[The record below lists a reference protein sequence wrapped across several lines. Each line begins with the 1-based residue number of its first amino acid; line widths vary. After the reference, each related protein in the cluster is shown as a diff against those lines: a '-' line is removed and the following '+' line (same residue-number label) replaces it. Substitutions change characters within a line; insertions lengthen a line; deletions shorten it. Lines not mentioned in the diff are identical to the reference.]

1 MAQHNLRTVV
11 SFEFYRTIS
20 KKRFWIGTLAVPLIM
35 AVVFGLIFLSNSTTK
50 SASDAQK
57 SATFSISYT
66 DASGLI
72 TAAEAA
78 AFRATK
84 ASSPEKG
91 QAAVKA
97 GTVDAY
103 FDFPADPATSA
114 VQVYGVDQG
123 LFENNKYSAVAQAM
137 LTQAVNARIGSPQL
151 AALTGSHPTVDVK
164 TFRGGVESGGFNAAI
179 PSLFYIVIFY
189 GLIILLAG
197 QMLSSTLEEKE
208 NRVTEMILTT
218 LKPTT
223 LISGKVLALFAV
235 GLVQIV
241 VFASPI
247 IIGYLFFR
255 RQISIPDL
263 DLSSLIF
270 NPGQM
275 IIGFLILVGG
285 FALFT
290 TTLVAI
296 GAVMPTAKEAGNF
309 MAVVI
314 ALIFVPFYALS
325 LIFSNPQALIVQVF
339 TYFPLS
345 APVTAML
352 RNGLGSLSL
361 VEAATVIAILYAG
374 AVLMFLLGVR
384 LFQYGSISYN
394 SKVNIRTALSSGRKA
409 ASPVVTV
416 SR

>member
-72 TAAEAA
+72 SAAEAA

-84 ASSPEKG
+84 ASSPEEG

-151 AALTGSHPTVDVK
+151 AAL
-164 TFRGGVESGGFNAAI
+164 
-179 PSLFYIVIFY
+179 
-189 GLIILLAG
+189 AG
-197 QMLSSTLEEKE
+197 
-208 NRVTEMILTT
+208 
-218 LKPTT
+218 
-223 LISGKVLALFAV
+223 
-235 GLVQIV
+235 
-241 VFASPI
+241 
-247 IIGYLFFR
+247 
-255 RQISIPDL
+255 
-263 DLSSLIF
+263 
-270 NPGQM
+270 
-275 IIGFLILVGG
+275 
-285 FALFT
+285 
-290 TTLVAI
+290 
-296 GAVMPTAKEAGNF
+296 
-309 MAVVI
+309 
-314 ALIFVPFYALS
+314 YAC
-325 LIFSNPQALIVQVF
+325 F
-339 TYFPLS
+339 
-345 APVTAML
+345 
-352 RNGLGSLSL
+352 
-361 VEAATVIAILYAG
+361 
-374 AVLMFLLGVR
+374 
-384 LFQYGSISYN
+384 
-394 SKVNIRTALSSGRKA
+394 GR
-409 ASPVVTV
+409 
-416 SR
+416 